1 MPCGFGPLGGA
12 TRKARAQPKKA
23 TQPPK
28 STNGNSENE
37 NLTPFLYHP
46 FTLMTELSKVRS
58 MFHSN
63 YPGHL
68 LIMNLYQVDQK
79 LISAPLQDVEAEVHR
94 ALDRLGRKPPQGEVA
109 ITAGSRGITNLV
121 PMTKAAGDWLR
132 KHGAKPFL
140 VPAMG
145 SHNGGTAEGQKQ
157 MVESLGL
164 THAATG
170 MEIRSSMDCVKVGTV
185 ASGDVWMDR
194 HCFDSAG
201 VLILNRVKLHTCFAG
216 PVQSGLTK
224 MMVVGMGKTRSAETF
239 HSARQQ
245 KMPGILEEMGT
256 LLVNSG
262 KIYAGLALLEDGFD
276 QTAEIHALSGDEILK
291 KEPALL
297 ERHRHYF
304 PSLPCDD
311 LNVLVV
317 EEIGKT
323 YSGTGMD
330 TNVIGRRG
338 VHGFEDLTKPKIN
351 IVAALGLTPK
361 AQGNALGVGLADFI
375 TQRLRDAIDEKKTFV
390 NALTT
395 GDMQRMAIPCTLKDD
410 ETLVDQIRH
419 RYGNLRWMFIPN
431 TLHVEKIWVSPDL
444 ADELRKHPRCVVSD
458 RSVPLTFQSGRLKLF

>member
-1 MPCGFGPLGGA
+1 
-12 TRKARAQPKKA
+12 
-23 TQPPK
+23 
-28 STNGNSENE
+28 
-37 NLTPFLYHP
+37 
-46 FTLMTELSKVRS
+46 
-58 MFHSN
+58 
-63 YPGHL
+63 
-68 LIMNLYQVDQK
+68 MNLYQVDQK
-79 LISAPLQDVEAEVHR
+79 LVSAPLKDVAAEVHR
-94 ALDRLGRKPPQGEVA
+94 ALDRMGHKPPQGEVA
-109 ITAGSRGITNLV
+109 ITAGSRGISNIACI
-121 PMTKAAGDWLR
+121 TKAAGDWLR

-145 SHNGGTAEGQKQ
+145 SHNGATAEGQQK

-164 THAATG
+164 TREATR

-194 HCFDSAG
+194 HCFESAG
-201 VLILNRVKLHTCFAG
+201 VLILNRIKLHTCFAG

-224 MMVVGMGKTRSAETF
+224 MMVVGMGKIRSAETF
-239 HSARQQ
+239 HSARPDR
-245 KMPGILEEMGT
+245 MPRILEEMGS
-256 LLVNSG
+256 LLVKSG
-262 KIYAGLALLEDGFD
+262 KIWGGLALLEDGFD
-276 QTAEIHALSGDEILK
+276 QTAEIHALAGDEILS

-317 EEIGKT
+317 DEIGKT

-338 VHGFEDLTKPKIN
+338 VHGYEDLTKPKIS
-351 IVAALGLTPK
+351 IIAALGLTPK

-410 ETLVDQIRH
+410 EALVAQIRQ
-419 RYGNLRWMFIPN
+419 RYGDRRWMLIPN
-431 TLHVEKIWVSPDL
+431 TLHVEKIFVSEDL
-444 ADELRKHPRCVVSD
+444 AKELRGHSKCQVATQTT
-458 RSVPLTFQSGRLKLF
+458 PLSFNQGRLSLFQ